1 MPALQTVSSHQS
13 TKPSYRPLVTATPA
27 AWPRRPGIPRTS
39 EEIQPELQLSTIAS
53 NRRTLFDGLEARAS
67 NACHITASAR
77 GRKQTQS
84 KYKERL
90 TTAEAL
96 RAHGAEEEFITI
108 KDIYDCVQR
117 LTR

>member
-13 TKPSYRPLVTATPA
+13 TKPSYRPLVAATQA
-27 AWPRRPGIPRTS
+27 AWPRRLGIPRTS
-39 EEIQPELQLSTIAS
+39 EEIQPKLELSTIAS
-53 NRRTLFDGLEARAS
+53 NRRTLFDGLEARIS

-77 GRKQTQS
+77 GSKETES

-90 TTAEAL
+90 TTPEAL

-108 KDIYDCVQR
+108 KDA
-117 LTR
+117 